1 MKLKSLVVGPV
12 GTNCYIMSN
21 DTKDCVIVDPGDEAG
36 RILAYINSEDLHVS
50 AILLTHGHFD
60 HITAV
65 NELRDALGCPV
76 YAGRDEEKMLN
87 DPMLNSCGFGMGAPV
102 TVKDVTYL
110 SDGEIINVADFSIKT
125 LFTPGHTPGGVCYYV
140 EEEGVLFSGDTLFC
154 MSVGR
159 TDFPGGSSSTL
170 IRSIKDKLLPLP
182 DDTKVYTGH
191 GESTD
196 IGFEKHNNYFL

>member
-12 GTNCYIMSN
+12 GTNCYILSN
-21 DTKDCVIVDPGDEAG
+21 DSKDCVIVDPGDEAG
-36 RILAYINSEDLHVS
+36 RIASYIKNEDLHVS
-50 AILLTHGHFD
+50 GILLTHGHFD

-65 NELRDALGCPV
+65 NELRDIFGCLV
-76 YAGRDEEKMLN
+76 YAGADEEKMLN
-87 DPMLNSCGFGMGAPV
+87 DSALNSCGFGMGAPV
-102 TVKDVTYL
+102 VVKDVKYL
-110 SDGEIINVADFSIKT
+110 SDGEEIFLAGFSIRT
-125 LFTPGHTPGGVCYYV
+125 LFTPGHTPGGVCYYI
-140 EEEGVLFSGDTLFC
+140 EKEGILFSGDTLFC

-191 GESTD
+191 GEATD
-196 IGFEKHNNYFL
+196 IGFEKQNNYFL

>member
-1 MKLKSLVVGPV
+1 MKLKTIVVGPV
-12 GTNCYIMSN
+12 GTNCYILSN
-21 DTKDCVIVDPGDEAG
+21 DTKDCVIVDPGEDAG
-36 RILAYINSEDLHVS
+36 RIIAYVNSEELHVS
-50 AILLTHGHFD
+50 GILLTHGHFD

-65 NELRDALGCPV
+65 NELRDVFGCLV
-76 YAGRDEEKMLN
+76 YAGSDEQKMLE
-87 DPMLNSCGFGMGAPV
+87 DSALNSCGFGMGAPV
-102 TVKDVTYL
+102 VIKNVNYL
-110 SDGEIINVADFSIKT
+110 SDGEDVFLAGFSIKT
-125 LFTPGHTPGGVCYYV
+125 LFTPGHTPGGVCYYI
-140 EEEGVLFSGDTLFC
+140 EKEKLLFSGDTLFC

-170 IRSIKDKLLPLP
+170 IKSIKDKLLPLP

>member
-21 DTKDCVIVDPGDEAG
+21 DAKECIVVDPGEEAG
-36 RILAYINSEDLHVS
+36 RIAAYIKSEDLSVCG
-50 AILLTHGHFD
+50 ILLTHGHFD

-65 NELRDALGCPV
+65 NELRDMFGCAV
-76 YAGRDEEKMLN
+76 YAGSDEEKMLN
-87 DPMLNSCGFGMGAPV
+87 DAALNSCGFGMGAPV
-102 TVKDVTYL
+102 VVKDVNYL
-110 SDGEIINVADFSIKT
+110 SDEEVVELAGFSIRT
-125 LFTPGHTPGGVCYYV
+125 LFTPGHTPGGVCFYI
-140 EEEGVLFSGDTLFC
+140 EKEGILFSGDTLFC

-170 IRSIKDKLLPLP
+170 IRSIKEKLLPLP

-191 GESTD
+191 GEATD
-196 IGFEKHNNYFL
+196 IGFEKQNNYFL

>member
-1 MKLKSLVVGPV
+1 MKLKTIVVGPV
-12 GTNCYIMSN
+12 GTNCYILSN
-21 DTKDCVIVDPGDEAG
+21 DTKDCIIVDPGEDAG
-36 RILAYINSEDLHVS
+36 RIIAYVNSEELHVS
-50 AILLTHGHFD
+50 GILLTHGHFD

-65 NELRDALGCPV
+65 NELRDVFGCLV
-76 YAGRDEEKMLN
+76 YAGSDEQKMLE
-87 DPMLNSCGFGMGAPV
+87 DSALNSCGFGMGAPV
-102 TVKDVTYL
+102 VIKNVNYL
-110 SDGEIINVADFSIKT
+110 SDGEDVFLAGFSIKT
-125 LFTPGHTPGGVCYYV
+125 LFTPGHTPGGVCYYI
-140 EEEGVLFSGDTLFC
+140 EKEKLLFSGDTLFC

-170 IRSIKDKLLPLP
+170 IKSIKDKLLPLP